1 MFNSTQ
7 SNVPFDH
14 LFSAS
19 IKIKKNK
26 IKFLNFTDL
35 ITYQSWSPDNKF
47 NKNRSVYQLSIK
59 NWVDINFIKHDKYN
73 TVNPYQPITVMQIG
87 CKNHIIVIKNLKKHK
102 IK

>member
-1 MFNSTQ
+1 MSNSTQ
-7 SNVPFDH
+7 SNVCPFDH

-47 NKNRSVYQLSIK
+47 NKHRSVYQLSIQ
-59 NWVDINFIKHDKYN
+59 NWVDLTK
-73 TVNPYQPITVMQIG
+73 
-87 CKNHIIVIKNLKKHK
+87 KNLKFLFQN
-102 IK
+102 ILNNLFL